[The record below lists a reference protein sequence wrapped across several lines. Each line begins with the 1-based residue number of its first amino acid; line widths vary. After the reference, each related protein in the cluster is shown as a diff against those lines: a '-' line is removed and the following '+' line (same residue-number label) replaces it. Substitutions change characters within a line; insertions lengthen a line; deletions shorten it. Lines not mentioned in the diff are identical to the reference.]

1 MNIPM
6 DFLSFFSNKDSIILL
21 GEAILLAS
29 MQFSIGSVEMSSK
42 FSVKN
47 FSKDQETLQNAAD
60 ALTDYLRIGFMWM
73 IGLSMMFYARY
84 DKIGAAICVI
94 ANLLI
99 IAWIYF
105 SYMQAFDIAC
115 KNYNLKCPSVSIF

>member
-1 MNIPM
+1 MNRGGNYQNEFI
-6 DFLSFFSNKDSIILL
+6 LLL

-60 ALTDYLRIGFMWM
+60 ALTDYLRIAYIWT
-73 IGLSMMFYARY
+73 IGVAILLFARY
-84 DKIGAAICVI
+84 DKIGSIVSI
-94 ANLLI
+94 MINIII

-105 SYMQAFDIAC
+105 SYTYAFKTSSI
-115 KNYNLKCPSVSIF
+115 KNNLAYPVVSLI

>member
-1 MNIPM
+1 MN
-6 DFLSFFSNKDSIILL
+6 DKTRDYIILL

-60 ALTDYLRIGFMWM
+60 ALSDYLRIGILWT
-73 IGLSMMFYARY
+73 IGLSILFYAKHSI
-84 DKIGAAICVI
+84 DGLIMVI
-94 ANLLI
+94 ITNILI

-105 SYMQAFDIAC
+105 SYMSCFDIAA
-115 KNYNLKCPSVSIF
+115 KKYNLQKPTINII